1 MRSIRQSV
9 QNGHFLCRLAQNAL
23 DLLVASRA
31 DKRIERLLV
40 HVVAT
45 ARPIRPQL
53 PLAGY
58 VAAMRNAFG
67 VILDDASIRRAAV
80 EGVPE
85 TVIAAIY
92 LLHERSVDA
101 VASKLTPDELLHV
114 IRLVG
119 RCPSCYPPG
128 TLDALKHRLQTP
140 APQPPSV
147 SASTDL
153 MSRGGTRASMAVP
166 MRSDSSAGRAR
177 LRPPCRSRASR
188 SFFTSRFFSH

>member
-1 MRSIRQSV
+1 MGSLHLRPCAFLILAQALFVEDGVRSIRQSV
-9 QNGHFLCRLAQNAL
+9 QNGQFLCRLAQNASH
-23 DLLVASRA
+23 LLVTSRA

-85 TVIAAIY
+85 TVVQAAIRQ
-92 LLHERSVDA
+92 ERSTRSRRGANV
-101 VASKLTPDELLHV
+101 LTPAIERQHSQP
-114 IRLVG
+114 IKRPIG
-119 RCPSCYPPG
+119 WPR
-128 TLDALKHRLQTP
+128 AP
-140 APQPPSV
+140 ARKV
-147 SASTDL
+147 CTDL
-153 MSRGGTRASMAVP
+153 GPMRENVRVAKGLTGARPCDGSRGRLPVP
-166 MRSDSSAGRAR
+166 AHA
-177 LRPPCRSRASR
+177 
-188 SFFTSRFFSH
+188 